1 MAPRL
6 ARLEVAA
13 FRRDGFVLP
22 RGSIAPTRVARLAAL
37 AADREASAGSC
48 AADVGACAG
57 APPPADPV
65 AAWARDAGLAELVA
79 PLLGSRGRL
88 WRYAVLF
95 VSPHAPPWVPWR
107 QGGEA
112 GPRRPSGIVS
122 VRVALDAADP
132 DNGCMR
138 LLPRS
143 HERLVREIRNAGD
156 RRRLALPPDGVDR
169 AITVAAVCQPGAL
182 TLYDVDTFHCEPANR
197 SGRPRAAVA
206 FHYVPAGSRLDELT
220 GL

>member
-13 FRRDGFVLP
+13 FRQDGFVLP
-22 RGSIAPTRVARLAAL
+22 RGSIAPTMVAQLAAI
-37 AADREASAGSC
+37 A
-48 AADVGACAG
+48 
-57 APPPADPV
+57 ADPV
-65 AAWARDAGLAELVA
+65 ASAGLCATDVGADDPVVAWARDAGLAELVA

-95 VSPHAPPWVPWR
+95 GSSHAPPWVPWR
-107 QGGEA
+107 QGEA
-112 GPRRPSGIVS
+112 GLWRPSGIVS

-143 HERLVREIRNAGD
+143 HERLVREIRNARD

-169 AITVAAVCQPGAL
+169 AITVAAVCRSGAL
-182 TLYDVDTFHCEPANR
+182 TLYDADTFHCEPANR
-197 SGRPRAAVA
+197 SGRPRTAVA
-206 FHYVPAGSRLDELT
+206 FHYVPAGSSLDEPT
-220 GL
+220 SF